1 MVRAH
6 LSRNVI
12 LNSFLLAAVTV
23 VYVAAVLAPVP
34 VLAAK
39 AAKPAKS
46 ANTTTIGRD
55 PAKLPEP
62 VAEMRDAILAAV
74 HSGKI
79 EELIVPI
86 QWNELKPDFG
96 DVDADKPIA
105 GWKKLSVDGNGA
117 EILAILHRLLNSPY
131 AVIRQG
137 SDIENNKI
145 FVWPYHAEMPLQK
158 LTPRQQTELLTIIP
172 ASAFKK
178 MTEDGKYNY
187 WRISIGAD
195 GTWHELIKVT
205 P

>member
-6 LSRNVI
+6 LTRNVI
-12 LNSFLLAAVTV
+12 LSSFLLAASGLVHVVT
-23 VYVAAVLAPVP
+23 AVTPTE
-34 VLAAK
+34 VL

-46 ANTTTIGRD
+46 AKAKNAARIGRD

-74 HSGKI
+74 QSGKI

-96 DVDADKPIA
+96 DIDAGKPIA
-105 GWKKLSVDGNGA
+105 GWKQLSVDGNGA

-145 FVWPYHAEMPLQK
+145 FVWPYHAEMPLEK
-158 LTPRQQTELLTIIP
+158 LTPRQQTELLAVIP
-172 ASAFKK
+172 SNQFKA
-178 MTEDGKYNY
+178 MTESGKYSY